1 MPSQPPKPGHAH
13 LQIRDVPKSDLRALK
28 VAAALAEPPTTT
40 TQLIR
45 DLIHARAMQQDE
57 KPGPATGYKLEYV
70 VTGPAATADYMVR
83 LQDAMIELIES
94 WGGEISGGHAEV
106 DDNGNPVA

>member
-1 MPSQPPKPGHAH
+1 MPAQPPKPGHAH

-45 DLIHARAMQQDE
+45 DLIHARAMQQQANGDSYRFDLVII
-57 KPGPATGYKLEYV
+57 GIDR
-70 VTGPAATADYMVR
+70 ATAESIY
-83 LQDAMIELIES
+83 QLIGNHVENAHGIL
-94 WGGEISGGHAEV
+94 GGGFADEPPNA
-106 DDNGNPVA
+106 

>member
-1 MPSQPPKPGHAH
+1 MPAQPPKPGHAH

-45 DLIHARAMQQDE
+45 DMIHVRAMQAQ
-57 KPGPATGYKLEYV
+57 PGPATGYKFEFV
-70 VTGPAATADYMVR
+70 VTGDAVVRDNADRIMAAIV
-83 LQDAMIELIES
+83 ELVES
-94 WGGEISGGHAEV
+94 WGGTVGGGFH
-106 DDNGNPVA
+106 PVSDHEPPNA